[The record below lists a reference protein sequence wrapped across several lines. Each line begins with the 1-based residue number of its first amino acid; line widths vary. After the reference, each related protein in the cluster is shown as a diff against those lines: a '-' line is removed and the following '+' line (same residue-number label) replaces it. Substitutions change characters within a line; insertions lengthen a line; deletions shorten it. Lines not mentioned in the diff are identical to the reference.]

1 GSSILDRAVTEH
13 NLLAASKLYN
23 NITFTELGAL
33 LQIPGS
39 KAEKIASQMIT
50 EERMKGFIDQID
62 GILNFE
68 AREVLPQWDKQI
80 QSLCF
85 QVNGIIEKINTAHPE
100 WVIKVTDEQM
110 VQ

>member
-1 GSSILDRAVTEH
+1 MLSSFIFILIAVH
-13 NLLAASKLYN
+13 
-23 NITFTELGAL
+23 FF
-33 LQIPGS
+33 P
-39 KAEKIASQMIT
+39 
-50 EERMKGFIDQID
+50 QID
-62 GILNFE
+62 GILHFE

-100 WVIKVTDEQM
+100 WVAKVMDEQM

>member
-1 GSSILDRAVTEH
+1 MKYHWKLFSFIFILIAV
-13 NLLAASKLYN
+13 Y
-23 NITFTELGAL
+23 FF
-33 LQIPGS
+33 P
-39 KAEKIASQMIT
+39 
-50 EERMKGFIDQID
+50 QID
-62 GILNFE
+62 GILHFE

-100 WVIKVTDEQM
+100 WVAKVMDEQM